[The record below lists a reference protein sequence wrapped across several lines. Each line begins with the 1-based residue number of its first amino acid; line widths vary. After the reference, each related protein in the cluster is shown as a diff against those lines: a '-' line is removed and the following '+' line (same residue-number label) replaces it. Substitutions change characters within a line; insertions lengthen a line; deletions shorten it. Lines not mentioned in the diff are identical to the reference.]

1 MHLVPVKSSFRNS
14 IQNEYAA
21 GSEVKIASKDFLLT
35 SGWAKKKN
43 KMETTADSDRLEEDV
58 AGLNIKNKM

>member
-14 IQNEYAA
+14 IQNEYVA
-21 GSEVKIASKDFLLT
+21 GSDVKIASKDFLLT
-35 SGWAKKKN
+35 RGWGKKN
-43 KMETTADSDRLEEDV
+43 KMETTADSDRLKEDV